1 MEQFNYHKL
10 VNLRKRFNK
19 YDCEHSKEII
29 SVIDKCIAVEKKK
42 SLDQKKD
49 YQIEY
54 QNEKVECS
62 TCKKLLL
69 RKSLYVHMKNQH
81 TDK

>member
-19 YDCEHSKEII
+19 YDCECSKEII
-29 SVIDKCIAVEKKK
+29 SVIDKYITIEKKK

-54 QNEKVECS
+54 QNEKVECYI
-62 TCKKLLL
+62 CKKLLL
-69 RKSLYVHMKNQH
+69 RKSLYTHMNRLHK
-81 TDK
+81 